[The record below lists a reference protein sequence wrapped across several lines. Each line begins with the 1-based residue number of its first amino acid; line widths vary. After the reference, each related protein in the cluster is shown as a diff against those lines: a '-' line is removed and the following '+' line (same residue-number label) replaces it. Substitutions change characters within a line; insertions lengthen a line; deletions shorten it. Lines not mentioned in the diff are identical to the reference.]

1 MKNFRTLNRY
11 MVHEYLVSFAV
22 SFFFFFFVFFVNQI
36 LVLAQKIMLKNV
48 SISDV
53 LILVVLSIPQFLM
66 YTMPFS
72 SLASASMVL
81 GNLGSS
87 NEITA
92 MRSSGIHVY
101 RIFLPVIYVSLILS
115 AATFMIADKLIPFT
129 ASQYVKVY
137 SAVLKKL
144 PGLELESYSSRQF
157 GKIVISNGLIDNNTI
172 YNVTIMDN
180 SKSADSKTITAES
193 AEISVIDATKLIYK
207 IDMKNPQILITDG
220 RTGDSYSLSK
230 AEGLTLYLN
239 LMEGSSYIS
248 SLSPSQMSI
257 SSLREKIKSS
267 LEDKR
272 ELEKIHTQNIYEQGY
287 SIGNQYLMLENS
299 SNDTSSQVDNIGKSL
314 KNFTDFEKEK
324 VSDFYYQYY
333 KSELVKKIALSM
345 ACTFLVFIAFPLS
358 FLKIKYGRLTGF
370 GLSMLVACVYWF
382 FLYYMHA
389 TAIQTAINPAILL
402 FLPDIVVFA
411 IGLVLI
417 LRLGK
422 R

>member
-11 MVHEYLVSFAV
+11 MVHEYLVSFTV

-101 RIFLPVIYVSLILS
+101 RIFLPIVYVSLVLS
-115 AATFMIADKLIPFT
+115 LATFCIADKLIPYT

-137 SAVLKKL
+137 SSVLKKL
-144 PGLELESYSSRQF
+144 PALELESYSSRQF
-157 GKIVISNGLIDNNTI
+157 GKIVISNGLIDDNTI
-172 YNVTIMDN
+172 YNITVMDN
-180 SKSADSKTITAES
+180 SKASESKTITAES
-193 AEISVIDATKLIYK
+193 AEIAVIDSTKLIYR

-220 RTGDSYSLSK
+220 KTGDSYSLSK
-230 AEGLTLYLN
+230 AEELTLYLN
-239 LMEGSSYIS
+239 LMDGSSYIS

-257 SSLREKIKSS
+257 SSLREKIESS

-272 ELEKIHTQNIYEQGY
+272 ELEKIKLQNIYDQGY
-287 SIGNQYLMLENS
+287 SIGNQYLQLENS
-299 SNDTSSQVDNIGKSL
+299 CKVTESQIENIGNSL
-314 KNFTDFEKEK
+314 KNFTDVEKEK

-333 KSELVKKIALSM
+333 KSELVKKIALSL

-358 FLKIKYGRLTGF
+358 FIKIKYGRLTGF
-370 GLSMLVACVYWF
+370 GISMLVACIYWF

-389 TAIQTAINPAILL
+389 TAIQTAINPTLL
-402 FLPDIVVFA
+402 LLLPDFVVFT
-411 IGLVLI
+411 IGLI
-417 LRLGK
+417 LTMRLRK